1 MAYPTDIV
9 GILGIWAG
17 LLLMLMIYSYPLYK
31 ENPLFRFA
39 EHLFI
44 GLSLAIAVIVAIQTT
59 MRMAVTPLLN
69 GNIVYMIPLLLGV
82 MMYFIFSSDY
92 RWVSRYP
99 IAVLVGSAIG
109 LGMRGVIIPNILTQI
124 INTITIPK
132 ATDFMSMFNF
142 VYIALGTFFAVMYFL
157 LTYEHKGA
165 IRYPTRLG
173 RWLIMIGLGA
183 YYGNTVLF
191 RMSMLSGRAQ
201 YLLQV
206 LGIIPM

>member
-9 GILGIWAG
+9 GILGIWSA
-17 LLLMLMIYSYPLYK
+17 LFLMLMIYSYPLYK

-44 GLSLAIAVIVAIQTT
+44 GLSLAISVIVAIQTT
-59 MRMAVTPLLN
+59 IRMAVTPLLS
-69 GNIVYMIPLLLGV
+69 GNVVYVIPILLGF
-82 MMYFIFSSDY
+82 MMYFIFSADY

-99 IAVLVGSAIG
+99 IAILVGSAIG

-124 INTITIPK
+124 VNTITFPK
-132 ATDFMSMFNF
+132 STDFMSMFNF
-142 VYIALGTFFAVMYFL
+142 VYIALGTLFAVMYFL
-157 LTYEHKGA
+157 LTYEHKGTLH
-165 IRYPTRLG
+165 YPTRLG